1 MSWALFHDGRQVSKA
16 HSTRIAAMI
25 EAMEAKAVIRSGR
38 AYELADG
45 YEVRPTCNEAR
56 EG

>member
-1 MSWALFHDGRQVSKA
+1 MPWALFHDGRQVSKA

-25 EAMEAKAVIRSGR
+25 EAMEARAVIRSEHS
-38 AYELADG
+38 YELADG
-45 YEVRPTCNEAR
+45 YEVRPVCNEAR